1 MKSGTMYLFICIL
14 LVLTGLADAQQVTIY
29 TEEFPPFNF
38 TEKGKI
44 TGVSSEVVQ
53 HVMAG
58 TGIDYQIKSLPW
70 AQAYDLAQKE
80 SNTLIFSI
88 GRTSSRESLFK
99 WIGILTPTTY
109 SVMALQSR
117 SEIKIN
123 SLEDLKKYKIGTT
136 KDDIVESWLIDN
148 GFSPTELLRSSGE
161 HAALKNFKNLLNKRI
176 DLWPFPDA
184 VAYYIV
190 RQQGH
195 SDPES
200 LLDRV
205 FPLEELSGGY
215 YIAASLNTRDAIVS
229 KVSDALKK
237 FKQSDD
243 YFKILAHWGVD
254 AMGMKTDAPIAKLVY
269 AFKNFNRIVTVGYLA
284 TDKISAHR
292 HGGLYRKEMR
302 EEFVEE
308 YVRTF
313 DQWHERYVELQ
324 GKVDALIVGD
334 ISGIKGWDAKA
345 ARRAAQNLT
354 TIPTGCVR
362 GELTD
367 YAMFGFDGNDFVIN
381 KIIAGNLQKPI
392 PKSYI
397 AKAAKVIE

>member
-1 MKSGTMYLFICIL
+1 MKSDRIYCFMCIL
-14 LVLTGLADAQQVTIY
+14 LMLTGLADAQQVTVY

-44 TGVSSEVVQ
+44 TGVSAEVVQ

-58 TGIDYQIKSLPW
+58 TEIDYQIISLPW
-70 AQAYDLAQKE
+70 DQAYSLVQKE
-80 SNTLIFSI
+80 NNSLIFSI

-109 SVMALQSR
+109 SVMGLKSR
-117 SEIKIN
+117 SDIKIN

-148 GFSPTELLRSSGE
+148 GFSPTELLRTSGE

-190 RQQGH
+190 RRQGH
-195 SDPES
+195 SAPES
-200 LLDRV
+200 LLSKV
-205 FPLEELSGGY
+205 FALEELSGGY
-215 YIAASLNTRDAIVS
+215 YIAASLNTRDSIVS

-237 FKQSDD
+237 FKQTDD

-254 AMGMKTDAPIAKLVY
+254 AVDMKTDAPIAKLIY

-292 HGGLYRKEMR
+292 HGGLYRKEIR

-308 YVRTF
+308 YVHTF
-313 DQWHERYVELQ
+313 DQWREKYIQLQ
-324 GKVDALIVGD
+324 DMVDALIIGD
-334 ISGIKGWDAKA
+334 VSGIKGWSDRA
-345 ARRAAQNLT
+345 ARQTAHSRT
-354 TIPTGCVR
+354 TIPTGCTR
-362 GELTD
+362 GELID
-367 YAMFGFDGNDFVIN
+367 YAIFGFDGDNFVIN
-381 KIIAGNLQKPI
+381 KSIAGNLKKPI
-392 PKSYI
+392 PKSCI
-397 AKAAKVIE
+397 AKAVRVIE